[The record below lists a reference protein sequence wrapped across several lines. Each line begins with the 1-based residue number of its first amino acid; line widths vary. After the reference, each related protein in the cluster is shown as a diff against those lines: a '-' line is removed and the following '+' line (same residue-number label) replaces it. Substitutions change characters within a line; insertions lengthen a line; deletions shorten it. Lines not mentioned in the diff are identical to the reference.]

1 MTSADKHSD
10 KLESTIRLF
19 NCLAS
24 TIDNLNFDDE
34 TDNDL
39 EDLAE
44 DESWSFKRGLPISI
58 ADSALT
64 KLSSTMESE
73 PVGSL
78 PELHN
83 RWLELIKQETN
94 FCYDNAVN
102 NASMLG
108 NFSNNNTTV
117 ASAASSLAFSVEQSL
132 QKSGA
137 IPAFLSSVQSDRVND
152 DSLSALA
159 SGQVEVRMETSSA
172 IAQFCPGDPFSVVNI
187 RVREDGSSGAASFQ
201 VKDVAQLRERS
212 RAAARA
218 KAMEDEVLKLRS
230 AFPIDWDREAGRLKY
245 MAGRRGMDIVELDIG
260 SERAIRVVSV
270 QPGGCLPPG
279 CILPPSDAPLD
290 LWLKYLECEFF
301 GPPPE
306 SQLSSRQSLA
316 HNSGHN
322 SNDNGAYAAQRP
334 KLIKASFFFLNFS
347 SFCRLLRDIN
357 FYRASFRHCFAIADI
372 VPEKPKQEWLDRSHC
387 TLKWKCEVL
396 YNEKYYEAYIVQ
408 VIMEDCLEASSF
420 SYARELIRK
429 KKRLADVLEKV
440 QPRVFTREDWRRAR
454 SRYQIRPQTRMI
466 SFKAIRSLMLNLLP
480 RRIRRFR
487 KALHCRHF
495 HRHLLLLE
503 TQRPQ
508 QRLRQRKRSK
518 PLKVRPPQPQLRRL

>member
-1 MTSADKHSD
+1 NATMTSADQHSD

-24 TIDNLNFDDE
+24 TIDNLNYDDE

-44 DESWSFKRGLPISI
+44 MSRGLLVERGLPISI

-94 FCYDNAVN
+94 LWIQSKNPSPVAMTTPPTTPQCLEISSY
-102 NASMLG
+102 
-108 NFSNNNTTV
+108 NNTTV

-152 DSLSALA
+152 NSLSALA

-172 IAQFCPGDPFSVVNI
+172 IAQFCHGDPFSVVNI

-322 SNDNGAYAAQRP
+322 SNDNDA
-334 KLIKASFFFLNFS
+334 
-347 SFCRLLRDIN
+347 
-357 FYRASFRHCFAIADI
+357 
-372 VPEKPKQEWLDRSHC
+372 
-387 TLKWKCEVL
+387 
-396 YNEKYYEAYIVQ
+396 
-408 VIMEDCLEASSF
+408 
-420 SYARELIRK
+420 
-429 KKRLADVLEKV
+429 
-440 QPRVFTREDWRRAR
+440 
-454 SRYQIRPQTRMI
+454 
-466 SFKAIRSLMLNLLP
+466 
-480 RRIRRFR
+480 
-487 KALHCRHF
+487 
-495 HRHLLLLE
+495 
-503 TQRPQ
+503 
-508 QRLRQRKRSK
+508 
-518 PLKVRPPQPQLRRL
+518 